1 MLKLLASDLKRIF
14 KDKVFIV
21 STILG
26 AFFAISTPLIFFVIF
41 KIIDRFA
48 AGGFNY
54 ESLGFGF
61 SGKEM
66 FFNFFAPGNNFGI
79 ILPIL
84 VIIIILKD
92 FSYGTIRNK
101 IICGYSRTQ
110 IYFSYLISA
119 FIMIFGIMFVFGLLT
134 LGFTTL
140 LSSYQTDPL
149 TLNDV
154 GYFFASL
161 AFLILGY
168 MFISALITFI
178 GTLIKNIPLTIIL
191 YVALTMGLTM
201 VSTFLQ
207 LGGYLLMSSHNEIL
221 INISKV
227 LDVIDNCNIYGAIT
241 SVIGKISEYK
251 LENILYLTIVP
262 ILCSSLI
269 SGLGLLI
276 FNKRDI

>member
-26 AFFAISTPLIFFVIF
+26 AFFAIITPLIFFVIF
-41 KIIDRFA
+41 KVIDRFA
-48 AGGFNY
+48 AGGFDY
-54 ESLGFGF
+54 ASLGFGF

-79 ILPIL
+79 ILPVL
-84 VIIIILKD
+84 IIVIILKD

-110 IYFSYLISA
+110 IYFSYLIST
-119 FIMIFGIMFVFGLLT
+119 FIMIFGIMLVFGLIT
-134 LGFTTL
+134 LGLSTI

-161 AFLILGY
+161 TFLMLGY
-168 MFISALITFI
+168 MFISAFITFI

-201 VSTFLQ
+201 ASTFLQ
-207 LGGYLLMSSHNEIL
+207 LGIGLLMFTDKQIL
-221 INISKV
+221 VDI
-227 LDVIDNCNIYGAIT
+227 LDVVNNCNIYGAIT

-262 ILCSSLI
+262 ILCSALI

>member
-26 AFFAISTPLIFFVIF
+26 AFFAIITPLIFFVIF
-41 KIIDRFA
+41 KVIDRFA
-48 AGGFNY
+48 AGGFDY
-54 ESLGFGF
+54 ASLGFGF

-79 ILPIL
+79 ILPVL
-84 VIIIILKD
+84 IIVIILKD

-110 IYFSYLISA
+110 IYFSYLIST
-119 FIMIFGIMFVFGLLT
+119 FIMIFGIMLVFGLIT
-134 LGFTTL
+134 LGLSTI

-154 GYFFASL
+154 GYFFVSF
-161 AFLILGY
+161 AFLMLGY
-168 MFISALITFI
+168 MFISAFITFI

-201 VSTFLQ
+201 ASTFLQ
-207 LGGYLLMSSHNEIL
+207 LGIGLLMFTDKQIL
-221 INISKV
+221 VDI
-227 LDVIDNCNIYGAIT
+227 LDVVNNCNIYGAIT